1 MSNLYDV
8 ATAIVTGMM
17 VGNEFAIAA
26 FVHPQLQ
33 QLDDLA
39 HARAARVL
47 ARSLGKFMPL
57 WYGISLLLIVGAA
70 YEHRPLESGPGLLIT
85 LAAVLW
91 AATIVFTISKLVPIN
106 NRIAKMDAERPHQTW
121 LDDRA
126 HWDRLH
132 RIRVAL
138 LTVSLVLLLTGL
150 FRGAALVN

>member
-1 MSNLYDV
+1 MSNLYDL
-8 ATAIVTGMM
+8 ATAVVTGMM

-33 QLDDLA
+33 QLDDLT
-39 HARAARVL
+39 HARSARVL
-47 ARSLGKFMPL
+47 ASSLGKFMPL
-57 WYGISLLLIVGAA
+57 WYGISLLLILGTA
-70 YEHRPLESGPGLLIT
+70 YEHRPLASGPGLLIT

-106 NRIAKMDAERPHQTW
+106 SRIAKMDAERPHKTW
-121 LDDRA
+121 LEDRA

-132 RIRVAL
+132 RIRVVL

-150 FRGAALVN
+150 FQAAPFVN